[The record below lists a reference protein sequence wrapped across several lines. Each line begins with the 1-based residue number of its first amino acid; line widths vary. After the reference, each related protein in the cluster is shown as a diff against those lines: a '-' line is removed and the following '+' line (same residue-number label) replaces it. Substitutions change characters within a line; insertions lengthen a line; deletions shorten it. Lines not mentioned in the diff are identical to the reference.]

1 MSNPPADQFNKIVL
15 KYTCSRCNA
24 KVSGERY
31 AVPGSHLMGRSLMMQ
46 YVCRDCLDAHH
57 DAVNDGFWGEMSKQQ
72 GGVCHAC
79 PTPLERGES
88 HLVHR
93 SLKGD
98 GTWEHARICADCFS
112 EYKSLCTKL
121 AAGNRK

>member
-1 MSNPPADQFNKIVL
+1 MNPPAEQFNKIVL

-31 AVPGSHLMGRSLMMQ
+31 SVPGSHLMGRVLMMQ
-46 YVCRDCLDAHH
+46 YVCRPCADAH
-57 DAVNDGFWGEMSKQQ
+57 DKAVQGGFWGEPGKQQ
-72 GGVCHAC
+72 GGTCHGC
-79 PTPLERGES
+79 PTKLERGES
-88 HLVHR
+88 FLVHR
-93 SLKGD
+93 KLNAD
-98 GTWEHARICADCFS
+98 GTWEHGRVCGDCFS